1 METGDNSAQPLSASE
16 RQLQA
21 LTANIQELAR
31 QSAADRR
38 EMQELARQNQELMAL
53 LRSRGEIPSP
63 GQGQNGEEIPRNETG
78 RNQSQNH
85 NQNDEGSSANQ
96 NREPHPH
103 PHPSQVADPAKSAA
117 DARAAKLEEEL
128 KEMREQDERDEEPG
142 QGKGGQK
149 PRYARP
155 SLRVSLHQE
164 GPSLTTSLEDEDQYV
179 QQTTSLTYGQREG
192 ESLRSYVQR
201 FNKEAVQIDE
211 PNEYVALTAFNAGL
225 LKGDFLFQLCKDPLK
240 SMSELMYE
248 AQKFINAE
256 DAFQARDEF
265 LSRKRKEPEDRRFDS
280 SRNKSSR
287 QDYPKAERKNTSSS
301 NRREERPSSFTPLNM
316 SIDQVLLQIQ
326 DSPDIKWP
334 GKLRSDPTKRSKD
347 LYCRFHRDHEV
358 RHEPRPPRQDENKDR
373 QEDRPR
379 DIIGEIRTI
388 VGGLA
393 SGGASRSSRKAY
405 ARQAHNILV
414 IQRSRKSLKMDDQ
427 VISFS
432 EDDARNIH
440 HPYDDALVMKIDKEQ
455 LKPIDIPLVGFT
467 GDKVKPL
474 GVVSLII
481 EAGTYPKQVR
491 TSVEFLVVD
500 CPSAY
505 NVIIGR
511 PTLNKLRAV
520 TSTYHLLVR
529 FPTEHG
535 IGELKGDQATAR
547 ECYFASLGPE
557 ATHQTMKIDEGH
569 KLVEPT
575 EELETHDDMPGI
587 DPATICHKLNVD
599 PSIRPIKQK
608 RRVLAPDRNQAISDE
623 VEKLLTA
630 GFIREVFYPDWLANV
645 VMVKKAN
652 GKWRMC
658 VDFTDLNKA
667 CPKDSFPLPRIDQLV
682 DSTAGHR
689 LLTFMDAFSGY
700 NQIMM
705 DDADQE
711 KTSFITSKGLFCYK
725 VMPFGLKNA
734 GATYQRLMNKMF
746 HHQIG
751 RNVEVYVDDML
762 VKTKDE
768 RKHLEDLKETFETL
782 RRYRMKLN
790 PNKCVFGVSSG
801 KFLGFMVSQRGIEA
815 NPDKIKAV
823 LEMTPPRTTKEV
835 QSLTGRVAALNR
847 FVSRATDK
855 CLPFFKT
862 LRKAFVWTDECQKSF
877 EELKRYL
884 TSPPLL
890 SPSQQGEALSLY
902 LAVSPTAVSSALIRE
917 DGGTQL
923 PVYYTSKAFQGA
935 EERYPAMEKLALALH
950 AAGRLIQWAVELSEF
965 DIEYHP
971 RQAIKAQALADF
983 IAEFTVTEDEPSED
997 KPDEEWE
1004 VEIRRV
1010 VRQGGR
1016 RCWDSLQDTRRTST
1030 QTLHPTPISH
1040 HEQRGRVRGPVNQPA
1055 HARPRVPREQNTEAD
1070 ALAKLASSDE
1080 ATDQYIEVQHSPS
1093 HLEEEISPINVSNSW
1108 MTPIVN
1114 YLEDETLPSD
1124 PVEARKLKARST
1136 RFHQADY
1143 VMREVHEGICGNH
1156 SGARSLVHKIVRAGY
1171 YWPTMQKDAVSYV
1184 RACDKCQRFGNLIHS
1199 PPETLTPMTAPWP
1212 FAQWG
1217 LDIMGPLPVGRRQLK
1232 FLVVGID
1239 YFTKWVEAE
1248 PLATITERNIRA
1260 FVWKAIICRFGIPR
1274 AFISDNGRQF
1284 DNSPF
1289 REFCE
1294 ELGIHNHY
1302 SSPGHPQAN
1311 GQVEV
1316 TNRSLLKMIKTR
1328 LEGAKGLWPEELPN
1342 ILWAYRTTARTPT
1355 GETPFRL
1362 TYGTEAVIPVEI
1374 GLTTWRTNNYD
1385 EESNDDQLRSNLDL
1399 VDEVRDQAEART
1411 RVYQQR
1417 MARYYDRRVKHR
1429 EFKVGD
1435 LVLRKVTLATKD
1447 PAQGKLGP
1455 TWEGPYRVV
1464 KFHRRGTY
1472 HLEKLDGDALPHPWN
1487 AEHLKKYYHGVV
1499 IHLRDQLANICNVV
1513 LRQAGIVDSSS
1524 SNGWK
1529 GFESQALGNFSFRLA
1544 SSGSLKT
1551 FAHLQLQMSTSSACS
1566 SDLLLAIV
1574 QRSPSSPSSFL
1585 RQCLPP
1591 HCMQRLAITV
1601 SSVRPYTKKKNNT
1614 HLVPE
1619 ETLGP
1624 TTGQGGV
1631 LEVASAASPR
1641 SLLDEGSAGN
1651 LNNLDRRG
1659 LEQALGQTASEQEEE
1674 EEGRLLSLAV
1684 AIPTKRQRESP
1695 SDNSRPDRPFAACSK
1710 TRIPGEAGIWTR
1722 LIAKQTAR
1730 PMVRSSFPSLKTFH
1744 ITINPT
1750 TVLQALGANWPGAKL
1765 RRSKQAPSSGVAVET
1780 LHASVKIGLIECH
1793 VAISGRT
1800 CYLVRLRESE
1810 GRRPQ
1815 ESGICVYTHPNPS
1828 LSTTFRQIGPRG
1840 PRGLRP
1846 NSPLTSQRWMESPSS

>member
-1 METGDNSAQPLSASE
+1 MEAGDNSAPPLSASE

-128 KEMREQDERDEEPG
+128 KEMREQMKEMKSQVKAKAAKNLDMLVHRSESPFTKRIDEYPLPAKFKVPQLETFDGFKDPLDYLDSFRTIMRLHGVSDEIMCRTFPTNLRGSARTWFNQLETG
-142 QGKGGQK
+142 SIDTFAQLSRAFIDNFIGG
-149 PRYARP
+149 RRSVRP
-155 SLRVSLHQE
+155 ANYLLNIR
-164 GPSLTTSLEDEDQYV
+164 
-179 QQTTSLTYGQREG
+179 QREG

-225 LKGDFLFQLCKDPLK
+225 LKGDFLFQLCKDPPK

-287 QDYPKAERKNTSSS
+287 QDYPKAERKNISSS

-326 DSPDIKWP
+326 DNPDIKWP

-347 LYCRFHRDHEV
+347 LYCRFHRDHGHTTE
-358 RHEPRPPRQDENKDR
+358 DCFAKATKGSWDWG
-373 QEDRPR
+373 QEKSSTSFHR
-379 DIIGEIRTI
+379 RT
-388 VGGLA
+388 
-393 SGGASRSSRKAY
+393 
-405 ARQAHNILV
+405 AHNIWSGASKVKEEFEDGRPSHLV
-414 IQRSRKSLKMDDQ
+414 S
-427 VISFS
+427 
-432 EDDARNIH
+432 DDARNIH
-440 HPYDDALVMKIDKEQ
+440 HPHDDALVVTLTIAGFLTRRVLIDNGSSADIIYLPAYQQMKIDKEQ

-467 GDKVKPL
+467 
-474 GVVSLII
+474 
-481 EAGTYPKQVR
+481 
-491 TSVEFLVVD
+491 D

-575 EELETHDDMPGI
+575 EELEQQS
-587 DPATICHKLNVD
+587 AKLNVD

-608 RRVLAPDRNQAISDE
+608 RRVFAPDRNQAISDE

-705 DDADQE
+705 DDTDQE

-935 EERYPAMEKLALALH
+935 EERYPAMEKLALALVIAARKLRPYFQSH
-950 AAGRLIQWAVELSEF
+950 KIIVLTNHPLRKAMNKPDAAGRLIQWAVELSEF

-983 IAEFTVTEDEPSED
+983 IAEFTVTEDEPSEQ

-1004 VEIRRV
+1004 VEIDGSSVKGAGGVGIVFKTPEGHLLKHSTRLQYPTTNNEAEYEALLTSLRIAKELGASRLKIRSDSQLIV
-1010 VRQGGR
+1010 GQVNGEYEAREDRMAKYLKLVRNAMKWFDEVMLVQ
-1016 RCWDSLQDTRRTST
+1016 
-1030 QTLHPTPISH
+1030 
-1040 HEQRGRVRGPVNQPA
+1040 
-1055 HARPRVPREQNTEAD
+1055 VPREQNIEAD

-1080 ATDQYIEVQHSPS
+1080 TTDQYVEVQHSPS
-1093 HLEEEISPINVSNSW
+1093 HLEEELSPINVSNSW

-1124 PVEARKLKARST
+1124 PVEARKLKVRST
-1136 RFHQADY
+1136 RFVLIQGVLYKRGFSFPYLRCLDKAESDY

-1156 SGARSLVHKIVRAGY
+1156 SGARSLVHKLVRAGY
-1171 YWPTMQKDAVSYV
+1171 YWPTMQKDAISYV

-1212 FAQWG
+1212 FAQ
-1217 LDIMGPLPVGRRQLK
+1217 VGFRHHGTPPCR
-1232 FLVVGID
+1232 
-1239 YFTKWVEAE
+1239 TKTA
-1248 PLATITERNIRA
+1248 
-1260 FVWKAIICRFGIPR
+1260 KIPSR
-1274 AFISDNGRQF
+1274 GDRLFHKVDNGRQF

-1289 REFCE
+1289 REFCG

-1342 ILWAYRTTARTPT
+1342 VLWAYRTTARTPT

-1385 EESNDDQLRSNLDL
+1385 EEINDFELRSNLDL

-1411 RVYQQR
+1411 KIYQQR

-1447 PAQGKLGP
+1447 PTQGKLGP

-1487 AEHLKKYYHGVV
+1487 AEHLKKYY
-1499 IHLRDQLANICNVV
+1499 Q
-1513 LRQAGIVDSSS
+1513 
-1524 SNGWK
+1524 
-1529 GFESQALGNFSFRLA
+1529 
-1544 SSGSLKT
+1544 
-1551 FAHLQLQMSTSSACS
+1551 
-1566 SDLLLAIV
+1566 
-1574 QRSPSSPSSFL
+1574 
-1585 RQCLPP
+1585 
-1591 HCMQRLAITV
+1591 
-1601 SSVRPYTKKKNNT
+1601 
-1614 HLVPE
+1614 
-1619 ETLGP
+1619 
-1624 TTGQGGV
+1624 
-1631 LEVASAASPR
+1631 
-1641 SLLDEGSAGN
+1641 
-1651 LNNLDRRG
+1651 
-1659 LEQALGQTASEQEEE
+1659 
-1674 EEGRLLSLAV
+1674 
-1684 AIPTKRQRESP
+1684 
-1695 SDNSRPDRPFAACSK
+1695 
-1710 TRIPGEAGIWTR
+1710 
-1722 LIAKQTAR
+1722 
-1730 PMVRSSFPSLKTFH
+1730 
-1744 ITINPT
+1744 
-1750 TVLQALGANWPGAKL
+1750 
-1765 RRSKQAPSSGVAVET
+1765 
-1780 LHASVKIGLIECH
+1780 
-1793 VAISGRT
+1793 
-1800 CYLVRLRESE
+1800 
-1810 GRRPQ
+1810 
-1815 ESGICVYTHPNPS
+1815 
-1828 LSTTFRQIGPRG
+1828 
-1840 PRGLRP
+1840 
-1846 NSPLTSQRWMESPSS
+1846 

>member
-1 METGDNSAQPLSASE
+1 MEAGDNSAPPLSASE

-117 DARAAKLEEEL
+117 DARVAKLEEEL
-128 KEMREQDERDEEPG
+128 KEMREQMKEMKSQVKAKAAKNLDMLVHRSESPFTKRIDEYPLPAKFKVPQLETFDGFKDPLDYLDSFRTIMRLHGVSDEIICRTFPTNLRGSARTWFNQLETG
-142 QGKGGQK
+142 SIDTFAQLSRAFIGG
-149 PRYARP
+149 RRSVRP
-155 SLRVSLHQE
+155 ANYLLNIR
-164 GPSLTTSLEDEDQYV
+164 
-179 QQTTSLTYGQREG
+179 QREG

-225 LKGDFLFQLCKDPLK
+225 LKGDFLFQLCKDPPK

-280 SRNKSSR
+280 SRNKSSK
-287 QDYPKAERKNTSSS
+287 QDYPKTERKNISSS

-316 SIDQVLLQIQ
+316 SIDQVLLQIE
-326 DSPDIKWP
+326 DNPDIKWP

-347 LYCRFHRDHEV
+347 LYCRFHRDHGHTTEDCFALKQQIEALIRQGKLGKFVRQDKPEV
-358 RHEPRPPRQDENKDR
+358 RHESRLPRQDENKDR

-414 IQRSRKSLKMDDQ
+414 TQRSRKSLKMDDQ

-432 EDDARNIH
+432 EDDARSIH
-440 HPYDDALVMKIDKEQ
+440 HPHDDALVVTLTIAGFLTRRVLIDNGSSADIIYLPAYQQMKIDKEQ

-505 NVIIGR
+505 NVIIRR

-547 ECYFASLGPE
+547 ECCFASLGLE

-575 EELETHDDMPGI
+575 EKLEVIALDDDEPSKTTSIGTKMDRTMREALISFLKSNLDVFAWTHDDMPGI
-587 DPATICHKLNVD
+587 DPATICHRLNVD

-608 RRVLAPDRNQAISDE
+608 RRVFAPDRNQAISDE

-705 DDADQE
+705 DDTDQE

-734 GATYQRLMNKMF
+734 GATLPATNEQDVPPPDR
-746 HHQIG
+746 
-751 RNVEVYVDDML
+751 
-762 VKTKDE
+762 TK
-768 RKHLEDLKETFETL
+768 RRGVC
-782 RRYRMKLN
+782 RRYA
-790 PNKCVFGVSSG
+790 
-801 KFLGFMVSQRGIEA
+801 GFMVSQRGIEA

-877 EELKRYL
+877 QELKRYL

-890 SPSQQGEALSLY
+890 SPSQQGEALSSY

-935 EERYPAMEKLALALH
+935 EERYPAMEKLALALVI
-950 AAGRLIQWAVELSEF
+950 AARKLRPYFHEF

-983 IAEFTVTEDEPSED
+983 IAEFTVTEDEPSEQ

-1004 VEIRRV
+1004 VEIDGSSV
-1010 VRQGGR
+1010 KGAGGVGIVFR
-1016 RCWDSLQDTRRTST
+1016 TPEGTST

-1040 HEQRGRVRGPVNQPA
+1040 HEQRSRVNGEYE
-1055 HARPRVPREQNTEAD
+1055 AREDKMAKYLKLVRNAIEWFDEVMLIQVPREQNTEAD

-1093 HLEEEISPINVSNSW
+1093 HLEEELSPINISNSW
-1108 MTPIVN
+1108 MTPIIN

-1124 PVEARKLKARST
+1124 PVEARKLKVRCM
-1136 RFHQADY
+1136 RFVLIQGILYKRGFSLPYLRCLDKVEADY

-1156 SGARSLVHKIVRAGY
+1156 SGARSLVHKLIRAGY
-1171 YWPTMQKDAVSYV
+1171 YWPTMQKDVVSYV

-1248 PLATITERNIRA
+1248 PLATITEKNIRG

-1362 TYGTEAVIPVEI
+1362 TYGTEAVIPVEV

-1385 EESNDDQLRSNLDL
+1385 EVSNDAQLRSNLDL

-1447 PAQGKLGP
+1447 PTQGKLGP

-1487 AEHLKKYYHGVV
+1487 AEHLKKYY
-1499 IHLRDQLANICNVV
+1499 Q
-1513 LRQAGIVDSSS
+1513 
-1524 SNGWK
+1524 
-1529 GFESQALGNFSFRLA
+1529 
-1544 SSGSLKT
+1544 
-1551 FAHLQLQMSTSSACS
+1551 
-1566 SDLLLAIV
+1566 
-1574 QRSPSSPSSFL
+1574 
-1585 RQCLPP
+1585 
-1591 HCMQRLAITV
+1591 
-1601 SSVRPYTKKKNNT
+1601 
-1614 HLVPE
+1614 
-1619 ETLGP
+1619 
-1624 TTGQGGV
+1624 
-1631 LEVASAASPR
+1631 
-1641 SLLDEGSAGN
+1641 
-1651 LNNLDRRG
+1651 
-1659 LEQALGQTASEQEEE
+1659 
-1674 EEGRLLSLAV
+1674 
-1684 AIPTKRQRESP
+1684 
-1695 SDNSRPDRPFAACSK
+1695 
-1710 TRIPGEAGIWTR
+1710 
-1722 LIAKQTAR
+1722 
-1730 PMVRSSFPSLKTFH
+1730 
-1744 ITINPT
+1744 
-1750 TVLQALGANWPGAKL
+1750 
-1765 RRSKQAPSSGVAVET
+1765 
-1780 LHASVKIGLIECH
+1780 
-1793 VAISGRT
+1793 
-1800 CYLVRLRESE
+1800 
-1810 GRRPQ
+1810 
-1815 ESGICVYTHPNPS
+1815 
-1828 LSTTFRQIGPRG
+1828 
-1840 PRGLRP
+1840 
-1846 NSPLTSQRWMESPSS
+1846 

>member
-1 METGDNSAQPLSASE
+1 MEAGDNSAPPLSASE

-38 EMQELARQNQELMAL
+38 EMQELAKQNQELMAL

-63 GQGQNGEEIPRNETG
+63 GQGQNGEEIPHNETG
-78 RNQSQNH
+78 RNQNQNH

-96 NREPHPH
+96 NREPHPP
-103 PHPSQVADPAKSAA
+103 PHPSQVADPARSTA

-128 KEMREQDERDEEPG
+128 KEMREQMKEMKSQVKAKAAKNLDMLVHRSESPFTKRIDEYPLPSKVQEPSCVYTEC
-142 QGKGGQK
+142 
-149 PRYARP
+149 RTRLCAAP
-155 SLRVSLHQE
+155 S
-164 GPSLTTSLEDEDQYV
+164 
-179 QQTTSLTYGQREG
+179 QQTSEARQGPWFNQLETGSIDTFAQLSRAFIDNFIGGRRSVRPANYLLNIRQREG

-225 LKGDFLFQLCKDPLK
+225 LKGDFLFQLCKDPPK

-287 QDYPKAERKNTSSS
+287 QDYPKAERKNISSS

-316 SIDQVLLQIQ
+316 SIDQVLLQIE
-326 DSPDIKWP
+326 DNPDIKWP

-347 LYCRFHRDHEV
+347 LYCRFHRDHGHTTEDCFALKQQIEALIRQGKLGKFVRQDKTEV
-358 RHEPRPPRQDENKDR
+358 RQEPRPPRQDENKDR

-414 IQRSRKSLKMDDQ
+414 TQRSRKSLKMDDQ

-440 HPYDDALVMKIDKEQ
+440 HPHDDALVVTLTIAGFLTRRVLVDNGSSADIIYLPAYQQMKVDKEQ

-467 GDKVKPL
+467 GDRVKPL
-474 GVVSLII
+474 GVVSLVI
-481 EAGTYPKQVR
+481 EAGTYPRQVR

-569 KLVEPT
+569 ILVEPT
-575 EELETHDDMPGI
+575 EELEEIVLDDEKPSKTTSIGTKMDRTIREAMISFLKNNLDVFAWTHDDMPGI

-599 PSIRPIKQK
+599 PSIRPTKQK
-608 RRVLAPDRNQAISDE
+608 RRVFAPDRNQAISDE

-705 DDADQE
+705 DESDQE
-711 KTSFITSKGLFCYK
+711 KTSFITSKGLFCYR

-751 RNVEVYVDDML
+751 RNMEVYVDDML
-762 VKTKDE
+762 VKTKDDM
-768 RKHLEDLKETFETL
+768 KHLEDLKETFETL
-782 RRYRMKLN
+782 RQYRMKLN
-790 PNKCVFGVSSG
+790 PSKCVFGVSSG

-823 LEMTPPRTTKEV
+823 LEMTPPRSTKEV

-862 LRKAFVWTDECQKSF
+862 LRKAFVWTDECQQSF

-890 SPSQQGEALSLY
+890 SPSQQGETLSLY

-923 PVYYTSKAFQGA
+923 PVYYTSRAFQGA
-935 EERYPAMEKLALALH
+935 EDRYPAMEKLALALVIAARKLRPYFQSH
-950 AAGRLIQWAVELSEF
+950 KIIVLTNHPLRKAMNKPDAAGRLIQWAVELSEF

-983 IAEFTVTEDEPSED
+983 IAEFTANEDEP
-997 KPDEEWE
+997 
-1004 VEIRRV
+1004 IRREA
-1010 VRQGGR
+1010 GR
-1016 RCWDSLQDTRRTST
+1016 RLKKLGANRLKIRSDSQLIVGQVNGEYEAREDRMTKY
-1030 QTLHPTPISH
+1030 LKL
-1040 HEQRGRVRGPVNQPA
+1040 VREAIKWFDGVKLVQI
-1055 HARPRVPREQNTEAD
+1055 PREQNTEAD

-1080 ATDQYIEVQHSPS
+1080 TTDQYIEIQHSPS
-1093 HLEEEISPINVSNSW
+1093 HLEEELSPINVSDSW
-1108 MTPIVN
+1108 MTPIIN
-1114 YLEDETLPSD
+1114 YLEDETLPTD
-1124 PVEARKLKARST
+1124 PVEARKLKVRCT
-1136 RFHQADY
+1136 RFALIQGILYKRSFSLPYLRCLDKAEADY

-1156 SGARSLVHKIVRAGY
+1156 SGARSLVHKLVRAGY

-1239 YFTKWVEAE
+1239 YFTK
-1248 PLATITERNIRA
+1248 
-1260 FVWKAIICRFGIPR
+1260 

-1362 TYGTEAVIPVEI
+1362 TYGTEAVIPVEV

-1385 EESNDDQLRSNLDL
+1385 EESNDAQLRSNLDL
-1399 VDEVRDQAEART
+1399 VDEIRDQAEART

-1447 PAQGKLGP
+1447 PTQGKLGP

-1487 AEHLKKYYHGVV
+1487 AEHLKKYY
-1499 IHLRDQLANICNVV
+1499 Q
-1513 LRQAGIVDSSS
+1513 
-1524 SNGWK
+1524 
-1529 GFESQALGNFSFRLA
+1529 
-1544 SSGSLKT
+1544 
-1551 FAHLQLQMSTSSACS
+1551 
-1566 SDLLLAIV
+1566 
-1574 QRSPSSPSSFL
+1574 
-1585 RQCLPP
+1585 
-1591 HCMQRLAITV
+1591 
-1601 SSVRPYTKKKNNT
+1601 
-1614 HLVPE
+1614 
-1619 ETLGP
+1619 
-1624 TTGQGGV
+1624 
-1631 LEVASAASPR
+1631 
-1641 SLLDEGSAGN
+1641 
-1651 LNNLDRRG
+1651 
-1659 LEQALGQTASEQEEE
+1659 
-1674 EEGRLLSLAV
+1674 
-1684 AIPTKRQRESP
+1684 
-1695 SDNSRPDRPFAACSK
+1695 
-1710 TRIPGEAGIWTR
+1710 
-1722 LIAKQTAR
+1722 
-1730 PMVRSSFPSLKTFH
+1730 
-1744 ITINPT
+1744 
-1750 TVLQALGANWPGAKL
+1750 
-1765 RRSKQAPSSGVAVET
+1765 
-1780 LHASVKIGLIECH
+1780 
-1793 VAISGRT
+1793 
-1800 CYLVRLRESE
+1800 
-1810 GRRPQ
+1810 
-1815 ESGICVYTHPNPS
+1815 
-1828 LSTTFRQIGPRG
+1828 
-1840 PRGLRP
+1840 
-1846 NSPLTSQRWMESPSS
+1846 

>member
-1 METGDNSAQPLSASE
+1 MEAEDNSAQPLSASE

-38 EMQELARQNQELMAL
+38 EMQELAKQNQELMAL
-53 LRSRGEIPSP
+53 LRS
-63 GQGQNGEEIPRNETG
+63 
-78 RNQSQNH
+78 
-85 NQNDEGSSANQ
+85 ANQ
-96 NREPHPH
+96 NRE

-128 KEMREQDERDEEPG
+128 KEMREQMKEMKSQVKAKAAKNLDMLVHRSESPFTKRVDEYPLPAKFKVPQLETFDGFKDPLDYLDSFRTIMRLHGVLDEIMAFIDNFI
-142 QGKGGQK
+142 GG
-149 PRYARP
+149 RRSARP
-155 SLRVSLHQE
+155 ANYLLNIR
-164 GPSLTTSLEDEDQYV
+164 
-179 QQTTSLTYGQREG
+179 QREG

-225 LKGDFLFQLCKDPLK
+225 LKGDFLFQLCKDPPK

-256 DAFQARDEF
+256 DAFEARDEF

-280 SRNKSSR
+280 SRNKSSK
-287 QDYPKAERKNTSSS
+287 QDYPKAERKNIISS
-301 NRREERPSSFTPLNM
+301 NRH
-316 SIDQVLLQIQ
+316 
-326 DSPDIKWP
+326 IKWP

-347 LYCRFHRDHEV
+347 LYCRFHQDHGHTIEDCFALKQQIEALIRQGKLGKFVRQDKPEV
-358 RHEPRPPRQDENKDR
+358 RPESRPTRQDENKDR
-373 QEDRPR
+373 QEDHPR

-393 SGGASRSSRKAY
+393 SRGASRSSRKAY

-414 IQRSRKSLKMDDQ
+414 TQRSRKSLKMDDQ

-440 HPYDDALVMKIDKEQ
+440 HPHDDALVVTLTIAGFLTRRVLIDNGSSADIIYLPAYQQMKIDKEQ

-481 EAGTYPKQVR
+481 EAGTHPKQVK
-491 TSVEFLVVD
+491 TSVEFLMVD

-505 NVIIGR
+505 NIIIGR

-557 ATHQTMKIDEGH
+557 AKHQTMKIDEGH

-575 EELETHDDMPGI
+575 EELG
-587 DPATICHKLNVD
+587 
-599 PSIRPIKQK
+599 
-608 RRVLAPDRNQAISDE
+608 
-623 VEKLLTA
+623 
-630 GFIREVFYPDWLANV
+630 
-645 VMVKKAN
+645 
-652 GKWRMC
+652 
-658 VDFTDLNKA
+658 
-667 CPKDSFPLPRIDQLV
+667 
-682 DSTAGHR
+682 
-689 LLTFMDAFSGY
+689 GY

-734 GATYQRLMNKMF
+734 GATYQRLMNRMF

-762 VKTKDE
+762 
-768 RKHLEDLKETFETL
+768 
-782 RRYRMKLN
+782 LN

-823 LEMTPPRTTKEV
+823 LEMTPPRSTKEV

-862 LRKAFVWTDECQKSF
+862 LRKAFIWTDECQKSF

-917 DGGTQL
+917 NGGTQL

-935 EERYPAMEKLALALH
+935 EERYPAMEKLALALVIAARKLQPYFQSH
-950 AAGRLIQWAVELSEF
+950 KIIVLTNHPLRKAMNKPDAAGRLIQWTVELSEF

-971 RQAIKAQALADF
+971 RQTIKAQALADF
-983 IAEFTVTEDEPSED
+983 IAEFTVTEDEPSEE
-997 KPDEEWE
+997 KPDKEWE
-1004 VEIRRV
+1004 IEINGSSVKGAGDVGIVFKTPEGHLLKHSTRLQYPTTNNEAEYEALLTSLRIAKELGANRLKIRSDSQV
-1010 VRQGGR
+1010 IVGQVNGEYEAREDRMTKYLKLVRNAMKWFDEVMLVQ
-1016 RCWDSLQDTRRTST
+1016 
-1030 QTLHPTPISH
+1030 
-1040 HEQRGRVRGPVNQPA
+1040 
-1055 HARPRVPREQNTEAD
+1055 VPREQNTEAD
-1070 ALAKLASSDE
+1070 TLAKLASSDE

-1093 HLEEEISPINVSNSW
+1093 HLEEELSPINVSNSW

-1124 PVEARKLKARST
+1124 PVEARKLKVRST
-1136 RFHQADY
+1136 RFILIQGVLYKRGFSLPYLRCLDKAKANY

-1156 SGARSLVHKIVRAGY
+1156 SGARSLVHKLVRAGY
-1171 YWPTMQKDAVSYV
+1171 YWLTMQKDAVSYI

-1217 LDIMGPLPVGRRQLK
+1217 LDIMGPLPVGRKQLK

-1248 PLATITERNIRA
+1248 PLATITEKNIRG

-1274 AFISDNGRQF
+1274 TLISDNGRQF

-1289 REFCE
+1289 REFYE
-1294 ELGIHNHY
+1294 KLGIHNHY

-1311 GQVEV
+1311 GQMEV

-1342 ILWAYRTTARTPT
+1342 ILWAYRTTARTP
-1355 GETPFRL
+1355 
-1362 TYGTEAVIPVEI
+1362 
-1374 GLTTWRTNNYD
+1374 
-1385 EESNDDQLRSNLDL
+1385 
-1399 VDEVRDQAEART
+1399 
-1411 RVYQQR
+1411 
-1417 MARYYDRRVKHR
+1417 
-1429 EFKVGD
+1429 
-1435 LVLRKVTLATKD
+1435 
-1447 PAQGKLGP
+1447 
-1455 TWEGPYRVV
+1455 
-1464 KFHRRGTY
+1464 HRR
-1472 HLEKLDGDALPHPWN
+1472 
-1487 AEHLKKYYHGVV
+1487 
-1499 IHLRDQLANICNVV
+1499 
-1513 LRQAGIVDSSS
+1513 
-1524 SNGWK
+1524 
-1529 GFESQALGNFSFRLA
+1529 
-1544 SSGSLKT
+1544 
-1551 FAHLQLQMSTSSACS
+1551 
-1566 SDLLLAIV
+1566 
-1574 QRSPSSPSSFL
+1574 
-1585 RQCLPP
+1585 
-1591 HCMQRLAITV
+1591 
-1601 SSVRPYTKKKNNT
+1601 
-1614 HLVPE
+1614 
-1619 ETLGP
+1619 
-1624 TTGQGGV
+1624 
-1631 LEVASAASPR
+1631 
-1641 SLLDEGSAGN
+1641 
-1651 LNNLDRRG
+1651 
-1659 LEQALGQTASEQEEE
+1659 
-1674 EEGRLLSLAV
+1674 
-1684 AIPTKRQRESP
+1684 
-1695 SDNSRPDRPFAACSK
+1695 
-1710 TRIPGEAGIWTR
+1710 
-1722 LIAKQTAR
+1722 
-1730 PMVRSSFPSLKTFH
+1730 
-1744 ITINPT
+1744 NP
-1750 TVLQALGANWPGAKL
+1750 
-1765 RRSKQAPSSGVAVET
+1765 
-1780 LHASVKIGLIECH
+1780 
-1793 VAISGRT
+1793 
-1800 CYLVRLRESE
+1800 
-1810 GRRPQ
+1810 
-1815 ESGICVYTHPNPS
+1815 
-1828 LSTTFRQIGPRG
+1828 LSTNVRYRS
-1840 PRGLRP
+1840 RH
-1846 NSPLTSQRWMESPSS
+1846 TSRNRTHYLEDEQL